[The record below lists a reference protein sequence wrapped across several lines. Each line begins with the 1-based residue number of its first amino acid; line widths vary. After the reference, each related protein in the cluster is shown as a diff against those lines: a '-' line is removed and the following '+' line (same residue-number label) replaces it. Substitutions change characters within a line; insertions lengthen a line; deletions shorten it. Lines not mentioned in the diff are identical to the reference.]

1 MKRINTTEI
10 LLIVVLVS
18 WIASM
23 NFAKLSALDYIGIG
37 SAIVFFVLLLLRRKG
52 GVENDA

>member
-23 NFAKLSALDYIGIG
+23 NFAKLSALDYIGIA
-37 SAIVFFVLLLLRRKG
+37 SAVVFALLQLLRWKG
-52 GVENDA
+52 GVEDDA